1 MRIALEEEA
10 GYTQRLI
17 EKIALLSSSRGA
29 RLTQP
34 AESLLYSKLFTLQT
48 LNSISVE

>member
-17 EKIALLSSSRGA
+17 EKIALLSSRGA